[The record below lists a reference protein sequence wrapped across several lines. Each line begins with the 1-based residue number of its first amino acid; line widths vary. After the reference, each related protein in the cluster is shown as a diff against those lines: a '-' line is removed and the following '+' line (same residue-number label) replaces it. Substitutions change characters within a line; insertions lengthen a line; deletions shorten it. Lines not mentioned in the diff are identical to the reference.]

1 MEPRPHDGER
11 VVSRPLE
18 GLKVLDMSWVVAG
31 PLVGRALADAGA
43 TVVRVES
50 GTKVET
56 ARLMPPFEHGVAG
69 HENSAL
75 YGTVNAGKLGVSL
88 DLRLPGARGIA
99 RSLADWA
106 DVVLESYAPGRMKK
120 WGLDYDSLRQTNP
133 GLIMVSSSINGQD
146 GPYSGLAG
154 YGNVGAALSGFQSA
168 VGWADRLPLGPF
180 GPYTDYVAP
189 RFGLAALLAALLERH
204 RTGVG
209 AYIDISQVE
218 AGAYLQSPYLAR
230 YSAEGSVVARRGN
243 ADAAHAPNGVYP
255 CADNQF
261 LAITV
266 TADHQWRMLATI
278 IDRPDLANDDASSRL
293 ANPEKLDSAL
303 AEWTSR
309 HRAQDLED
317 LLQRVGIAAHVSADS
332 RAFCE
337 DPQLRHR
344 GHLVELDHPLHG
356 RVTVE
361 GPRYR
366 LSDTPLSVE
375 RAAPVCG
382 QDNTYVLHDIL
393 GHTAEQ
399 IETLESEGV
408 LA

>member
-1 MEPRPHDGER
+1 MSKPLDG
-11 VVSRPLE
+11 V
-18 GLKVLDMSWVVAG
+18 KVLDMSWVVAG
-31 PLVGRALADAGA
+31 PLVGRVLADAGA

-56 ARLMPPFEHGVAG
+56 ARLMPPFEGGVAG

-75 YGTVNAGKLGVSL
+75 YGNVNAGKLGVSL
-88 DLRLPGARGIA
+88 DLRLPAARGVA

-120 WGLDYDSLRQTNP
+120 WGLDYETLSATNP

-189 RFGLAALLAALLERH
+189 RFGLAALLAALLQREQS
-204 RTGVG
+204 GVG

-218 AGAYLQSPYLAR
+218 CGAYLQSPYLAQ
-230 YSAEGSVVARRGN
+230 YSAEGTVVERRGN
-243 ADAAHAPNGVYP
+243 SDAAFAPNGVYP
-255 CADNQF
+255 CVDGRF
-261 LAITV
+261 VAITV
-266 TADHQWRMLATI
+266 GDDDQWRMLATVMNL
-278 IDRPDLANDDASSRL
+278 PDAAAGFRTLDVRLRRTDELDDLVAG
-293 ANPEKLDSAL
+293 
-303 AEWTSR
+303 WTVR
-309 HRAQDLED
+309 HRSQDLED

-332 RAFCE
+332 QAFCE

-344 GHLVELDHPLHG
+344 GHLVELDHPLHD

-361 GPRYR
+361 GPRYQ
-366 LSDTPLSVE
+366 LSDTALSVE

-382 QDNTYVLHDIL
+382 QDNSYVLSDIL
-393 GHTAEQ
+393 GLTAEQ
-399 IETLESEGV
+399 IETLESEGA

>member
-1 MEPRPHDGER
+1 MKPLDG
-11 VVSRPLE
+11 V
-18 GLKVLDMSWVVAG
+18 KVLDMSWVVAG

-56 ARLMPPFEHGVAG
+56 ARLMPPFENGIAG

-75 YGTVNAGKLGVSL
+75 YGNVNAGKLGVSL
-88 DLRLPGARGIA
+88 DLRVPEAREVA
-99 RSLADWA
+99 RSLANWA

-120 WGLDYDSLRQTNP
+120 WGLEYETLRETNP

-154 YGNVGAALSGFQSA
+154 YGNVGAALSGFQSV
-168 VGWADRLPLGPF
+168 VGWADRLPVGPF
-180 GPYTDYVAP
+180 GPYTDYLAP
-189 RFGLAALLAALLERH
+189 RFGLAALLAALLR
-204 RTGVG
+204 RQQTGVG
-209 AYIDISQVE
+209 TYIDISQVE
-218 AGAYLQSPYLAR
+218 AGAYLQSPYLAK
-230 YSAEGSVVARRGN
+230 YFAEGDVVERRGN
-243 ADAAHAPNGVYP
+243 SDPALSPNGVYS
-255 CADNQF
+255 CADNRF
-261 LAITV
+261 IAIT
-266 TADHQWRMLATI
+266 AGDDDQWRMLATI
-278 IDRPDLANDDASSRL
+278 MNVPDAIDEFGAAGDRIDRADEVDDLVAD
-293 ANPEKLDSAL
+293 
-303 AEWTSR
+303 WTAR

-344 GHLVELDHPLHG
+344 GHLVELNHPLHG

-361 GPRYR
+361 GPRYQ
-366 LSDTPLSVE
+366 LGDTPLSVD

-382 QDNTYVLHDIL
+382 QDNDYVLRDIL
-393 GHTAEQ
+393 GFSAER
-399 IETLESEGV
+399 IDALKNEGA

>member
-1 MEPRPHDGER
+1 MKPLDG
-11 VVSRPLE
+11 V
-18 GLKVLDMSWVVAG
+18 KVLDMSWVVAG

-56 ARLMPPFEHGVAG
+56 ARLMPPFENGIAG

-75 YGTVNAGKLGVSL
+75 YGNVNAGKLGVSL
-88 DLRLPGARGIA
+88 DLRVPEAREVA
-99 RSLADWA
+99 RSLANWA

-120 WGLDYDSLRQTNP
+120 WGLEYETLRETNP

-154 YGNVGAALSGFQSA
+154 YGNVGAALSGFQSV
-168 VGWADRLPLGPF
+168 VGWADRLPVGPF
-180 GPYTDYVAP
+180 GPYTDYLAP
-189 RFGLAALLAALLERH
+189 RFGLAALLAALLR
-204 RTGVG
+204 RQQTGVG
-209 AYIDISQVE
+209 TYIDISQVE
-218 AGAYLQSPYLAR
+218 AGAYLQSPYLAK
-230 YSAEGSVVARRGN
+230 YFAEGDVVERRGN
-243 ADAAHAPNGVYP
+243 SDPALSPNGVYP
-255 CADNQF
+255 CADNRF
-261 LAITV
+261 IAIT
-266 TADHQWRMLATI
+266 AGDDDQWRMLATI
-278 IDRPDLANDDASSRL
+278 MNVPDAIDEFGAAGDRIDRADEVDDLVAD
-293 ANPEKLDSAL
+293 
-303 AEWTSR
+303 WTAR

-317 LLQRVGIAAHVSADS
+317 LLQRVGIAAYVSADS

-344 GHLVELDHPLHG
+344 GHLVELNHPLHG

-361 GPRYR
+361 GPRYQ
-366 LSDTPLSVE
+366 LGDTPLSVD

-382 QDNTYVLHDIL
+382 QDNDYVLRDIL
-393 GHTAEQ
+393 GFSAER
-399 IETLESEGV
+399 IDALKNEGA